1 MLSSTGIRLSVM
13 TTNWSSQG
21 SGFVQSARASGSGT
35 SAATGGGASA
45 SAGDLRSQLKALLEQ
60 DVDYQILRKVFALD
74 RETTGSSRLSAGSLS
89 VSGWHG
95 RSLQALEA
103 DGESTRRSVQSSV
116 AAVKLDLSYV
126 RAQALQMRGVTAADG
141 SSLVVQTSSLQTS
154 SSVQLDLGIGSVQA
168 VRTGDPLVLDLDG
181 TGVTT
186 TGVADG
192 VSFDLDGDG
201 RQERVSFATG
211 GSWMLALD
219 RDGNA
224 RIDDGRELFGDQN
237 GAAHGFAE
245 LARYDDNAD
254 GRIDAQDEVYAK
266 LRLLQVDE
274 QGRQVTQSLAEG
286 DVTAIELGYQN
297 VRKAID
303 LYDSVAQSG
312 RFQRADGTSGEAAD
326 VLLGYQDLA

>member
-1 MLSSTGIRLSVM
+1 MWSSSAIRLAVG
-13 TTNWSSQG
+13 TLTWSSQS
-21 SGFVQSARASGSGT
+21 SGFVRLGHTSGVGGSQV
-35 SAATGGGASA
+35 ATGDSTAA
-45 SAGDLRSQLKALLEQ
+45 AGDLAAQLKTQLEQ
-60 DVDYQILRKVFALD
+60 DPDYQILRKFFALD
-74 RETTGSSRLSAGSLS
+74 RQGHWSSHVSAGRASGWQGRLMQASYSASSTSVSLS
-89 VSGWHG
+89 
-95 RSLQALEA
+95 
-103 DGESTRRSVQSSV
+103 ESSHS
-116 AAVKLDLSYV
+116 A
-126 RAQALQMRGVTAADG
+126 
-141 SSLVVQTSSLQTS
+141 
-154 SSVQLDLGIGSVQA
+154 VQLDLSFGRAHAPQLQGAAAGVERSRLAAQFTSMQSSSSVRLDLALGTTRPVQTA
-168 VRTGDPLVLDLDG
+168 DPLILDLAG

-201 RQERVSFATG
+201 RREQVSFATG

-219 RDGNA
+219 RNDNG

-254 GRIDAQDEVYAK
+254 GVIDASDEVYAK
-266 LRLLQVDE
+266 LQLLQVDSASE
-274 QGRQVTQSLAEG
+274 QVSRSLAEA

-312 RFQRADGTSGEAAD
+312 RFRRGDGTTGEAAD
-326 VLLGYQDLA
+326 VLLGYQDQA